1 MAAAIGAGLQKGIL
15 NPVVGKEY
23 ELSKAPEAH
32 KDIIESSGAKG
43 KLVLVPWWKHREVL
57 LEYRHDETQ
66 NDMQPNC
73 IDVDWNTHEH
83 ISLGNQTK
91 TEASSLFWYVSVCH

>member
-43 KLVLVPWWKHREVL
+43 KLVLVP
-57 LEYRHDETQ
+57 
-66 NDMQPNC
+66 
-73 IDVDWNTHEH
+73 
-83 ISLGNQTK
+83 
-91 TEASSLFWYVSVCH
+91 